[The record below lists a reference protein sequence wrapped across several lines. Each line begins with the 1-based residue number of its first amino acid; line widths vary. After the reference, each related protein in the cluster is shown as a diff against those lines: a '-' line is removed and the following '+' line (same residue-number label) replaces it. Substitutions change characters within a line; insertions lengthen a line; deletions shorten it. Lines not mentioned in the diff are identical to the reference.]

1 MARSTKIQHRY
12 KRSIPIGNSSRERVE
27 PISWLFTVTV
37 RSSLIAFVIPS
48 VVNCITVERGS
59 WMQNFRGN
67 VAKFST
73 KLERRCIAL
82 PALQQLQNS
91 ARCIDGWRSYE
102 TVCNWHFRLILKPS
116 YYSLFLLF
124 EQRFDGYWTYRI
136 FMIEIFFFSFLILSH
151 SIIRS

>member
-1 MARSTKIQHRY
+1 M
-12 KRSIPIGNSSRERVE
+12 RES
-27 PISWLFTVTV
+27 ISWLFTVTV

-59 WMQNFRGN
+59 GMQNFRGN

-82 PALQQLQNS
+82 SALRQLQNS
-91 ARCIDGWRSYE
+91 ARCIDDWRSYE
-102 TVCNWHFRLILKPS
+102 TVCNWHFRFILKPS
-116 YYSLFLLF
+116 YYSSFLLF

-136 FMIEIFFFSFLILSH
+136 LWSKYPFLFLILNR

>member
-1 MARSTKIQHRY
+1 M
-12 KRSIPIGNSSRERVE
+12 RES
-27 PISWLFTVTV
+27 ISWLFTVTV

-59 WMQNFRGN
+59 GMQNFRGN

-82 PALQQLQNS
+82 SALRQLQNS
-91 ARCIDGWRSYE
+91 ARCIDDWRSYE
-102 TVCNWHFRLILKPS
+102 TVCNWHFRFILKPS
-116 YYSLFLLF
+116 YYSSFLLF

-136 FMIEIFFFSFLILSH
+136 LWSKYPFLFLILSR